1 MSRDQYEKSVDR
13 KTGFQGQLIKVH
25 VDTVRLPNRKLS
37 RREVVEHGESVSI
50 VPIRE
55 DMSVL
60 LVKQYRHAVQQ
71 ILLEIPAGGINKTE
85 TPLEAAHRE
94 LKEETG
100 VTADNMMHLA
110 SFWTTPG
117 FCDERMHAYLAT
129 SLHTGKQEQEDDENI
144 EIIRVPLKQI
154 IPIINNGKI
163 VDSKSIA
170 ALLLSLRHFDS
181 ID

>member
-1 MSRDQYEKSVDR
+1 MPKDQYEEPVDR

-25 VDTVRLPNRKLS
+25 VDTVRLPNKKLS
-37 RREVVEHGESVSI
+37 RREIVEHGDSVSI
-50 VPIRE
+50 VPICE

-85 TPLEAAHRE
+85 TVKEAAHRE
-94 LKEETG
+94 LKEEIG
-100 VTADNMMHLA
+100 VTAQNMIHLA

-129 SLHTGKQEQEDDENI
+129 SLNNGEQEQEDDENI

-154 IPIINNGKI
+154 VPLINNGKI
-163 VDSKSIA
+163 VDSKSIT
-170 ALLLSLRHFDS
+170 ALLLSLRHFGSMD
-181 ID
+181 